1 MTQQK
6 TKTPI
11 SNENVKDIINQ
22 TKTAEGVAEQT
33 GYSEKTVQ
41 KKVKQGKLK
50 LGFTQDTGDANPP
63 PVEQGQTA
71 EQKGTVQLDY
81 YATAYG
87 FVTFVDTMLWFVAK
101 VSQGALEYERLDEKE
116 KEICANALKAE
127 EKVLEILASQAWAVH
142 VIVLMQLIGV
152 FSPKIKFR
160 KKKKKPKDEK
170 PAEPTKTTMKKD
182 ALKDITEP
190 KGEKPIEPLENK
202 MGDATEVSP
211 ETERNEEDVAFLETK
226 DVGNFDASDKD
237 SQFKTPEFHDE
248 TYGNPPI
255 GAKGLRK

>member
-1 MTQQK
+1 MTK
-6 TKTPI
+6 KKPI
-11 SNENVKDIINQ
+11 TSENVKDVINQ

-63 PVEQGQTA
+63 PVEQGQA
-71 EQKGTVQLDY
+71 EGIGTKPVLDY

-87 FVTFVDTMLWFVAK
+87 FVTFVDTILWFCAK

-127 EKVLEILASQAWAVH
+127 EKVLEILASQAWAIH
-142 VIVLMQLIGV
+142 VVVLMQLVGV
-152 FSPKIKFR
+152 FSTKIKFR
-160 KKKKKPKDEK
+160 KKPKKPKDDK

-182 ALKDITEP
+182 ALKEVTKP
-190 KGEKPIEPLENK
+190 KDKGISTAFIP

-211 ETERNEEDVAFLETK
+211 EVERSEEDVSFLETK

-237 SQFKTPEFHDE
+237 SQFVTPEIHDE
-248 TYGNPPI
+248 NYGNPPKDS
-255 GAKGLRK
+255 KGLRK